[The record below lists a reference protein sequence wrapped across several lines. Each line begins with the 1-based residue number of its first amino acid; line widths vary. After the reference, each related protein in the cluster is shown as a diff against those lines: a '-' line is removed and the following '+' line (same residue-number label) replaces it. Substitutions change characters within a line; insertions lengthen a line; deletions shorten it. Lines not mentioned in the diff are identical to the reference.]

1 VKRIIQIAALFLAFI
16 TPGVVQAQD
25 RATTLR
31 VVVHANLQILDPVW
45 TTAFITNRHGYLIY
59 DTLYGMNSR
68 FEPQPQMAE
77 GHEVLEDGLLYRI
90 RLREGLRFHDGS
102 PVRAQDAVASLR
114 RWMTRDAMGQR
125 MGSVTSGIETVDER
139 TFEIRLRE
147 RWGLVIETLGKA
159 SNPAF
164 IMPERIAN
172 TPSSTQVTETI
183 GSGPFIFVRDEWRPG
198 NRVVYRRNP
207 DYVPRAEPA
216 DYMSGGKR
224 PLMERIEWLYIPDQ
238 NTALAALN
246 AGEIDYYEAPPLD
259 FITSLERNRNV
270 RIVNIDTLGTQGL
283 IRPNHLSPPF
293 NDPRARQA
301 LAHLVR
307 QEDYMRVVV
316 GNPRLYQ
323 RFCGAFFQCGSAN
336 DTAVGSEPY
345 QQPNIE
351 RARELLREAGYNGER
366 IVVMQP
372 TDRPQY
378 NAATAVLIQS
388 LRRAG
393 VNVDVQAMDWSTL
406 LSRRAN
412 RSPPDQGGYHLFIT
426 THGGPDTAAPVS
438 NTWFNSR
445 CERANPGWACD
456 MELDGMVAEWARESD
471 PAARRPILER
481 IHRRAWE
488 TLPYIPFG
496 QYTQPIAVRS
506 NVHGIVAA
514 GLPVYW
520 NIEKR

>member
-16 TPGVVQAQD
+16 APVVVQAQD